1 MQKQD
6 KTMVRTWVLTAERS
20 ANALRELAHVHRRD
34 KELAR
39 ALEHLGDDL
48 SYVNDDV
55 LDTLSRL

>member
-20 ANALRELAHVHRRD
+20 ASALRELAHVHRRD
-34 KELAR
+34 KELSRTLAN
-39 ALEHLGDDL
+39 LGDDL